1 MKFTQREKILA
12 VCLGLIVLIF
22 VYYWFVFKP
31 QQKLIATLKN
41 QAAANDQLI
50 IGIKDFLDPNGK
62 LPHDYKIMKAKADEQ
77 TRMFFPLA
85 DQEKTILAID
95 QMLTA
100 GPLGGLAISFGDVQL
115 AKSITNSKAAGQ
127 LGYYLKGLV
136 EDEVKAGPG
145 AKAAASAGNDKEQ
158 IPSVDLTLQYSG
170 PYTSLLSFLS
180 SVESWEKK
188 MFVKSILITPSKN
201 PQIVNGNIV
210 FRLFMLPKYP
220 GSDSD
225 FLSWDINGTYGSA
238 NPYVLTAGAATASAP
253 TVNKE
258 AAAPVTADF
267 VLSMKPLTADL
278 PAVVLGKSKDYTRTS
293 YVYSDSPDF
302 VNTSI
307 KVTQKDGKY
316 NFQYQTQNDSYPKD
330 GSLEVFQPLGQS
342 VTLLIY
348 STPRNQENDQNGIN
362 LALTNETGS
371 PLVVQVLNDDP
382 AKPRVVVTKRSGDVQ
397 IR

>member
-1 MKFTQREKILA
+1 M
-12 VCLGLIVLIF
+12 
-22 VYYWFVFKP
+22 
-31 QQKLIATLKN
+31 
-41 QAAANDQLI
+41 
-50 IGIKDFLDPNGK
+50 GIKDFLDSNGK

-127 LGYYLKGLV
+127 LDYYLKGLV
-136 EDEVKAGPG
+136 EDEVKAGSG

-316 NFQYQTQNDSYPKD
+316 YFQYQTQNDSYPKD

-362 LALTNETGS
+362 LALTMNRY
-371 PLVVQVLNDDP
+371 P
-382 AKPRVVVTKRSGDVQ
+382 ACCSGF
-397 IR
+397 